1 LSSGRHDAV
10 ITDFVTGKTAEK
22 EGFKI
27 KGQQL
32 INRSEQAIVLPQD
45 NPKLVKRV
53 NESLEQLR
61 ENGTL
66 TQISIKYFGE
76 DITKKSE

>member
-1 LSSGRHDAV
+1 MA
-10 ITDFVTGKTAEK
+10 AK

-32 INRSEQAIVLPQD
+32 IDRSEQAIVLPQD
-45 NPKLVKRV
+45 NPQLLKRV
-53 NESLEQLR
+53 NESLEKLR

-66 TQISIKYFGE
+66 TEISIKYFGE
-76 DITKKSE
+76 DITKKPE